1 MTNQE
6 WLSEWASTVRYSDT
20 DDLHRKIFHEV
31 VCVDKPEECEVKIA
45 DANEGKSLEVSLIT
59 ESSTAIVSLE
69 KR

>member
-1 MTNQE
+1 MTNKE
-6 WLSEWASTVRYSDT
+6 WLSEWANNVRYSDT

-45 DANEGKSLEVSLIT
+45 DANEGKSVEVSLIT
-59 ESSTAIVSLE
+59 ESSTSSVVLE

>member
-31 VCVDKPEECEVKIA
+31 V
-45 DANEGKSLEVSLIT
+45 
-59 ESSTAIVSLE
+59 
-69 KR
+69 